1 MTEETSRIA
10 RFTRP
15 EPTPAWDFLAVTN
28 TISIL
33 LIGSLLGAIVAGV
46 WLQDSGLPF
55 VVTGLVARAFGALAV
70 LIFINAARRSAQ
82 DRASLRLGSAPLP
95 LPFLILFGLGAA
107 VTLDVLGLIVTGS
120 DNFYRSVPE
129 MVGFFEMP
137 PTLPAWIA
145 AAVHLVILRPL
156 AEGLVFFGV
165 AFPWLRARLGAWSG
179 LVVMALLFALYHFA
193 VFMFLAPQRPTI
205 DFPAAW
211 YGIFAP
217 LLAGLVLGL
226 LRAYTGSTRAV
237 IAAYVGF
244 GLFAVIKFAVVGG

>member
-1 MTEETSRIA
+1 MTEKTSRIA

-33 LIGSLLGAIVAGV
+33 LIASLLGAIVAGV

-55 VVTGLVARAFGALAV
+55 VVTGLVARGFGAVAA

-82 DRASLRLGSAPLP
+82 DRESLRLGSTPLP
-95 LPFLILFGLGAA
+95 LPFLVLFGLGAA
-107 VTLDVLGLIVTGS
+107 VTLDVLGLIMTGS
-120 DNFYRSVPE
+120 ENFYRSVPE
-129 MVGFFEMP
+129 MVGFFATP
-137 PTLPAWIA
+137 PGVLAWIV

-165 AFPWLRARLGAWSG
+165 AFPWLRAKLGAWNG
-179 LVVMALLFALYHFA
+179 LLVTAMLFALYHFA
-193 VFMFLAPQRPTI
+193 AFMFLAPQRPTI

-211 YGIFAP
+211 YGILAP
-217 LLAGLVLGL
+217 LIAGLVLGL

-237 IAAYVGF
+237 IAAYAGF
-244 GLFAVIKFAVVGG
+244 GLFALIKFVVVGG